1 MIKISGGYLKGRS
14 IGSPAKAK
22 GVRPTTQRVKL
33 AIFSML
39 GHSVINSKVLDLY
52 ACTGALGIEA
62 ISRGALQ
69 CDFVEKRSRNCGL
82 ISKNLKTM
90 EVISKGE
97 VHQAEVLRC
106 LKRSQGGYDLGF
118 LDPPFELNEWE
129 DVMNEVGRVGLLN
142 DGGTVITE
150 HRFKS
155 DLKESYGNI
164 NRIKDKSYGDSKV
177 TIYEVVS
184 G

>member
-14 IGSPAKAK
+14 IGSPARAK

-39 GHSVINSKVLDLY
+39 GTSIKDSKVLDLY

-62 ISRGALQ
+62 ISRVAMQ
-69 CDFVEKRSRNCGL
+69 CDFVEKSFRNCRL
-82 ISKNLKTM
+82 ISRNLKTM
-90 EVISKGE
+90 ELDSKGE
-97 VHQAEVLRC
+97 VHQAQVFRF
-106 LKRSQGGYDLGF
+106 LKLSDGGYDVGF
-118 LDPPFELNEWE
+118 LDPPFELDEWG
-129 DVMNEVGRVGLLN
+129 DVMEEVGKVGLVN
-142 DGGTVITE
+142 DGGTVVTE
-150 HRFKS
+150 HRFNF
-155 DLKESYGNI
+155 DLEDSYGNI
-164 NRIKDKSYGDSKV
+164 NRINNKSYGDSKV

>member
-14 IGSPAKAK
+14 IGSPARAK

-39 GHSVINSKVLDLY
+39 GNSVIDSKVLDLY

-62 ISRGALQ
+62 MSRGAMQ
-69 CDFVEKRSRNCGL
+69 CDFVEKSSRNCRL
-82 ISKNLKTM
+82 ISKNLKIM
-90 EVISKGE
+90 ELNSEGA
-97 VHQAEVLRC
+97 VHRSEAYRF
-106 LKRSQGGYDLGF
+106 LKSSQGGYDMVF
-118 LDPPFELNEWE
+118 LDPPFELDEWE
-129 DVMNEVGRVGLLN
+129 NVMKEVGRAGLVN
-142 DGGTVITE
+142 DGGTVVAE
-150 HRFKS
+150 HRFNF
-155 DLKESYGNI
+155 DLEDSYGNI
-164 NRIKDKSYGDSKV
+164 NIINNKSYGDSKV

>member
-39 GHSVINSKVLDLY
+39 GSSVIGSKVLDLY

-62 ISRGALQ
+62 MSRGALQ
-69 CDFVEKRSRNCGL
+69 CDFVEKSSRNCGL

-90 EVISKGE
+90 ELDLKGH
-97 VHQAEVLRC
+97 VHQSEAFRF
-106 LKRSQGGYDLGF
+106 LKHSQGGYDVVF
-118 LDPPFELNEWE
+118 LDPPFELNEWG
-129 DVMNEVGRVGLLN
+129 DVMKEVGRAGLIN
-142 DGGTVITE
+142 DGGRVVAE
-150 HRFKS
+150 HRFKF
-155 DLKESYGNI
+155 DLEDSYGNI
-164 NRIKDKSYGDSKV
+164 NRVNNKSYGDSKV